1 MKCPTDHFPSIPGRH
16 LAARDRRLCAFTLI
30 ELLVVIAII
39 GLLAALLLP
48 ALGAS
53 RERGRRAACL
63 SNLREIG
70 QATHMYVNDYTV
82 MPITADD
89 SGNVLWDGTAYGH
102 YAQLI
107 NKGYLPG
114 DPKVFYCP
122 SAKVNVYNDP
132 TYGHQNFGV
141 PGQTCQSSYFFR
153 GPPDGAPL
161 LLGNSADVSLIA
173 DYFQSLTG
181 VKNHADGLNVLYADG
196 SVRYILVGS
205 GFNIDDGSGT
215 NAFPYLDAQ

>member
-1 MKCPTDHFPSIPGRH
+1 MSGYSLHGGR
-16 LAARDRRLCAFTLI
+16 RVGAFTLI

-39 GLLAALLLP
+39 GVLAALLLP

-53 RERGRRAACL
+53 RERARRASCV
-63 SNLREIG
+63 SNLRQIG
-70 QATHMYVNDYTV
+70 QAAHLYVNDNTR
-82 MPITADD
+82 MPLTADD
-89 SGNVLWDGTAYGH
+89 SGNVLWDGSTYGH
-102 YAQLI
+102 YAALI
-107 NKGYLPG
+107 GKGYLPG

-122 SAKVNVYNDP
+122 SAKVNAYNGP
-132 TYGHQNFGV
+132 TFGHQNFGV
-141 PGQTCQSSYFFR
+141 AGQTCQSSYFFR

-173 DYFQSLTG
+173 DYFQTLTG

-196 SVRYILVGS
+196 SVRCIMVNV

-215 NAFPYLDAQ
+215 NAFPYLDSH

>member
-1 MKCPTDHFPSIPGRH
+1 MQIRERTSVRMPCCDKRFG
-16 LAARDRRLCAFTLI
+16 AFTLI

-39 GLLAALLLP
+39 GVLAALLLP

-53 RERGRRAACL
+53 RERARRASCVN
-63 SNLREIG
+63 NLRQIG
-70 QATHMYVNDYTV
+70 QAAHLYVNDNTN
-82 MPITADD
+82 MPLTADD

-102 YAQLI
+102 YAALI
-107 NKGYLPG
+107 GKGYLPG

-122 SAKVNVYNDP
+122 SAKVNAYNDP

-153 GPPDGAPL
+153 GPQDGAPL

-196 SVRYILVGS
+196 SVRYIVVGTS
-205 GFNIDDGSGT
+205 FNIDDGSGT
-215 NAFPYLDAQ
+215 NAFPYLDSH

>member
-1 MKCPTDHFPSIPGRH
+1 MKRPSKQLSSMPHGR
-16 LAARDRRLCAFTLI
+16 LAGRDRRLCAFTLI

-48 ALGAS
+48 TLGAS
-53 RERGRRAACL
+53 RERGRRATCL
-63 SNLREIG
+63 NNLRQIG
-70 QATHMYVNDYTV
+70 QATHMYVNDYTR
-82 MPITADD
+82 MPLTADD
-89 SGNVLWDGTAYGH
+89 SGNVLWDGAAYGH
-102 YAQLI
+102 YASLVG
-107 NKGYLPG
+107 KGYLPG

-122 SAKVNVYNDP
+122 SAKVNAYNDP

-153 GPPDGAPL
+153 GPPDGAPV
-161 LLGNSADVSLIA
+161 LLGASADVSLIA

-196 SVRYILVGS
+196 SARYILVGFS
-205 GFNIDDGSGT
+205 FNIDDGSGT
-215 NAFPYLDAQ
+215 NAFPFLDAQ